1 MADRNDEGGGDDAD
15 AVRRRR
21 LKFRCWHRGMKEVD
35 LLLGPFADLTADG
48 LDAPRLAEFEAL
60 LEQPD
65 PDILSWVMGEA
76 PVPARHNTPLVRQL
90 LAHYR

>member
-1 MADRNDEGGGDDAD
+1 MGGESGSDTGSDAG

-35 LLLGPFADLTADG
+35 LLLGPFADAAADRLDTAH
-48 LDAPRLAEFEAL
+48 LDQFDAL
-60 LEQPD
+60 LELPD

-76 PVPARHNTPLVRQL
+76 AG
-90 LAHYR
+90 AG